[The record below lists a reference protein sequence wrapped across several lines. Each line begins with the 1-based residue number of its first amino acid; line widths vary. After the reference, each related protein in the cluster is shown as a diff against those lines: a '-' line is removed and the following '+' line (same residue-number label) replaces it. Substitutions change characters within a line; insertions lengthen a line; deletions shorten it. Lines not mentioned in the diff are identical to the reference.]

1 MTGRMWGVGVCF
13 AVLVTACGGHGD
25 QESRAILAVLRSL
38 AENTPDSVSV
48 CVANRYLSDPD
59 SILPPELQRS
69 LRLKGWQLYDPVV
82 GQVSAGGRAVPPGP
96 GEEMIILQDWKKEG
110 GLWVIRTAYTESD
123 RRSGY
128 VSWGLYYVT
137 HRVSCVDDTCEVV
150 DVVNGGHGDGG
161 MPADRFDAYERPRC
175 GVSARDVRR
184 DGSGT

>member
-1 MTGRMWGVGVCF
+1 MTGRIWGVGVCF
-13 AVLVTACGGHGD
+13 TLLVIACAGHGN
-25 QESRAILAVLRSL
+25 QESRAILAALESL

-48 CVANRYLSDPD
+48 CVADGYLSDPD

-69 LRLKGWQLYDPVV
+69 LRLEGWHLYDPVV
-82 GQVSAGGRAVPPGP
+82 GQRSAGGRALPPGP

-110 GLWVIRTAYTESD
+110 GLWVIRTAYTRSD

-137 HRVSCVDDTCEVV
+137 HRVSCTDGICEVV
-150 DVVNGGHGDGG
+150 DAVKGGHGDGG
-161 MPADRFDAYERPRC
+161 MPADRFDAYDRPRC
-175 GVSARDVRR
+175 GVSAGDPRR